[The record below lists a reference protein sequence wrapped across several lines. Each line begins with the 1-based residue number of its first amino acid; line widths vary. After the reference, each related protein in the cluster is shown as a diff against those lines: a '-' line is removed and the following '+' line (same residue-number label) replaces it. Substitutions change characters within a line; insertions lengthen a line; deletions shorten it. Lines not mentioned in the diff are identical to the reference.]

1 MSTPAVVPPLPS
13 IPAEYAARKNQSRR
27 SVSLGPSVW
36 SSASRTQPTEA
47 PISVKPPVVAPQSPR
62 STASPEAGAVSPP
75 HQRSESR
82 NSINFSYP
90 MNSRTN
96 SPTIPAG
103 FDRNDAASGAA
114 ASLNKRPIP
123 QTNKATRQQTQG
135 AGPGSPGRSSRPV
148 ATALAAAQAAAV
160 TRNDEPN
167 TPPASSRPARHR
179 EKRGPEPSP
188 SRSPVSVDVRSRPQA
203 KKPPAPSA
211 PSVLATH
218 PTPSAPPVPA
228 DDRPI
233 KELPQPA
240 PVPANEQE
248 KENQPLAKAV
258 PLEEP
263 PRALTPPVVG
273 KMVRTPPVSPPQVK
287 PTVASDSELQPPH
300 LRQSSSPARTAH
312 FPTQLAV
319 SNLGADQ
326 LHQPPPR
333 SLSPAK
339 SAMKNRNNSLSP
351 DGRLSGILR
360 PGPTL
365 SELSDA
371 TSVASDDGTRPNH
384 RKKPVKVSFDDEAEV
399 VGVAASPPTS
409 PEDVLPE
416 SPPGK
421 SKLKNSWFN
430 IHKRKTSPLRS
441 TDGDEFDE
449 VLAPRAALPSF
460 GSVRAN
466 KDSRRSE
473 STAHREV
480 NDNDSVLTESDDDFP
495 NGHAINSIISRASDG
510 NVEKQVQSNNA
521 LPAESTENAARGD
534 AESRKETIPI
544 GDTDFDPAYFPKTQL
559 SPLREVPSD
568 PNLPLTPKSEVEMP
582 DITFQPATPDPERG
596 RASLDEYDSPEE
608 YPRKSVDEK
617 PEVSSQKKEKRRSY
631 GEKSV
636 HQADNDNDS
645 SSSVYSDAEE
655 DLDDGDG
662 FGSINAIVEH
672 EAAPSEPGVAITST
686 SQDVTQEADRD
697 PNTADIPET
706 CRIAQFGTS
715 AQESPQPAAGS
726 PALMEPLPASSAISS
741 STLQRED
748 KSTSAQ
754 GGVARSSTVPVEVYS
769 IAHIRD
775 DDPKEVD
782 TRYYHAESDAPNA
795 QRMQNYSHYHTEIP
809 TQTQRK
815 EVRSPDAIQLDVN
828 GADSR
833 MPRRQLSNGSDS
845 SSSFKRARRATRG
858 GVGMRQTLRGS
869 QQSSSV
875 PTSPTR
881 VTAPRVESPPPL
893 SGLGAGSTMRTTLR
907 GNASR
912 KEKPSFFSTGKAQK
926 GKATKNSGA
935 AFASRFPDSDSDS
948 DGGIQ
953 NRRLKRP
960 GHRPV
965 RSMSDNDMRP
975 VRGIPRRK
983 GAHDGDSTELEDSSD
998 GERRPASA
1006 GKTSA
1011 RRPQPTTARDPAL
1024 AAVAKSRGM
1033 TEEELEQMLNRGSSR
1048 KPNLLNRLSLRKSKP
1063 LTQRGKSQPSGLL
1076 PNGSIPEHSPMEAQS
1091 PQVTNGTHKS
1101 VGSPSRLLK
1110 KSQQK
1115 SPSGDTTTWPLGSE
1129 NGGPVD
1135 SGIGS
1140 MSAPSTSQQ
1149 PSQPQA
1155 PDGGAVNGSKA
1166 VSTDLHPSQGQEPPA
1181 TGTNRASD
1189 VVIEGSGRKKRFSRL
1204 KKAFGIKG

>member
-36 SSASRTQPTEA
+36 SSPTSRTQPTEA
-47 PISVKPPVVAPQSPR
+47 PIHVKPPVVAPQSPR
-62 STASPEAGAVSPP
+62 NVASPEAGAVSPP

-114 ASLNKRPIP
+114 VSLNKRPIP
-123 QTNKATRQQTQG
+123 QTHQATRQQMQG

-148 ATALAAAQAAAV
+148 VTALAAAQAAAV
-160 TRNDEPN
+160 TRNDELN
-167 TPPASSRPARHR
+167 THPVSSRPARHR

-188 SRSPVSVDVRSRPQA
+188 SRSPVSVDARSRPQV
-203 KKPPAPSA
+203 KKPPAPSVSAIHSTPPA
-211 PSVLATH
+211 PTA
-218 PTPSAPPVPA
+218 PA
-228 DDRPI
+228 DGRPV
-233 KELPQPA
+233 KEPQPA

-248 KENQPLAKAV
+248 KENQPLEKHM

-263 PRALTPPVVG
+263 PRALTPPVIG
-273 KMVRTPPVSPPQVK
+273 KVVRTPPVSPPQVK
-287 PTVASDSELQPPH
+287 PTATSDGEIQAG
-300 LRQSSSPARTAH
+300 QSSSPARTAH

-326 LHQPPPR
+326 LHQPPSR
-333 SLSPAK
+333 SLSPGK
-339 SAMKNRNNSLSP
+339 SAMKNRNSSLSP

-409 PEDVLPE
+409 PEDVIPE

-421 SKLKNSWFN
+421 SKSKSSWFN
-430 IHKRKTSPLRS
+430 IHKRKTSPLRP
-441 TDGDEFDE
+441 TDGDEFDG
-449 VLAPRAALPSF
+449 VLTPRAALPSF

-466 KDSRRSE
+466 KDSPRSE
-473 STAHREV
+473 PTAHREI

-495 NGHAINSIISRASDG
+495 NGHAINSIISRVPDG

-521 LPAESTENAARGD
+521 ESTETAARGD
-534 AESRKETIPI
+534 AESWKEVIPI
-544 GDTDFDPAYFPKTQL
+544 DDADFDPAYFPKTQL
-559 SPLREVPSD
+559 SPLQEVPSD
-568 PNLPLTPKSEVEMP
+568 QNLPLTPKSEVEMP

-608 YPRKSVDEK
+608 YPRKSVDEE

-631 GEKSV
+631 GEKSIN
-636 HQADNDNDS
+636 QAGNDNDS

-672 EAAPSEPGVAITST
+672 EAAPSESGVAITST

-706 CRIAQFGTS
+706 CRIAQVGTF
-715 AQESPQPAAGS
+715 AQESSRPADGS
-726 PALMEPLPASSAISS
+726 SALMEPLPASLAIPSSA
-741 STLQRED
+741 LKHED
-748 KSTSAQ
+748 KPTSAQ
-754 GGVARSSTVPVEVYS
+754 VGVARSSTVPVEVYS
-769 IAHIRD
+769 IAHFRD

-782 TRYYHAESDAPNA
+782 TRYNHVESNAPTA
-795 QRMQNYSHYHTEIP
+795 RRIQDYSQNHTEILTP
-809 TQTQRK
+809 TQRK
-815 EVRSPDAIQLDVN
+815 EVRSPDAVQLDVN

-845 SSSFKRARRATRG
+845 SSSFKRARRASRG
-858 GVGMRQTLRGS
+858 GMGMRQTLRGS

-881 VTAPRVESPPPL
+881 VAAPRVESPPLL
-893 SGLGAGSTMRTTLR
+893 SSLGAGSTMRTTLR
-907 GNASR
+907 GNTPR
-912 KEKPSFFSTGKAQK
+912 KEKPSLFSTGKTQK
-926 GKATKNSGA
+926 GKVTKNSGA

-1006 GKTSA
+1006 GRASA
-1011 RRPQPTTARDPAL
+1011 RRPQPAIVRDPAL

-1048 KPNLLNRLSLRKSKP
+1048 KPNILNRLSMRRSKP
-1063 LTQRGKSQPSGLL
+1063 LTHRGKSQSSGLL
-1076 PNGSIPEHSPMEAQS
+1076 SNGSIPEYPQVEAQS

-1115 SPSGDTTTWPLGSE
+1115 SPSGDTSTWPLGSE
-1129 NGGPVD
+1129 NDDPVD

-1155 PDGGAVNGSKA
+1155 LDGGAVNGSKT
-1166 VSTDLHPSQGQEPPA
+1166 VSTDLHPSQDQEPPA
-1181 TGTNRASD
+1181 SGTNRVSD
-1189 VVIEGSGRKKRFSRL
+1189 VVIEGSGRKTRFSRL
-1204 KKAFGIKG
+1204 KKAFGMKG